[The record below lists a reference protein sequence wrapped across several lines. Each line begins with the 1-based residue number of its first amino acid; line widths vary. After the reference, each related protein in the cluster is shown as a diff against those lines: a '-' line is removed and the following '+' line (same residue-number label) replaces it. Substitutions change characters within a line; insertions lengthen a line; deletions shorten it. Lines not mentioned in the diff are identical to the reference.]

1 MLAEERSRSGSG
13 IMTSRLLMGI
23 SVLALF
29 LIACG
34 GLRFIL
40 PATSTITPT
49 WTISPLPSF
58 TPSSFPTVTPIIFP
72 THTLTPLPTETVSPT
87 FTFMPTFTPAPQ
99 WALQGPGDI
108 VVPILLYHHIGY
120 SFDEESVYYIAPEI
134 FDQQLNLLYQW
145 GYQTISIELLT
156 RAITQGAELPPKP
169 VILTFDDG
177 SESIYATA
185 LPIMQRYGFTGTA
198 YIVYHY
204 VGITHYMNADEIRA
218 LRAAGWEIGSHSLT
232 HRDLTTRPDRQMD
245 EIVGSRRQL
254 GSLLGIP
261 VLSFA
266 YPFGAYD
273 QSSLGYVHFAGYIA
287 AVGLG
292 NESLQGDKNLFYLYR
307 QAVNGTD
314 DLQRFASRLPWR
326 QEHIDLPAV
335 TIVP

>member
-1 MLAEERSRSGSG
+1 
-13 IMTSRLLMGI
+13 MTSRFPFVL
-23 SVLALF
+23 LALAVF

-34 GLRFIL
+34 GLRLLL
-40 PATSTITPT
+40 PITPTITPT

-58 TPSSFPTVTPIIFP
+58 TASPFATVTPILFP
-72 THTLTPLPTETVSPT
+72 THTPTLLPTETVSPT
-87 FTFMPTFTPAPQ
+87 FTFTPTLTLAPH
-99 WALQGPGDI
+99 WAVQGPGDI

-120 SFDEESVYYIAPEI
+120 SFDEESIYYVAPEL

-145 GYQTISIELLT
+145 GYQTISIELLA

-218 LRAAGWEIGSHSLT
+218 LHAAGWEIGSHSLT

-254 GSLLGIP
+254 ESLLGIP

-273 QSSLGYVHFAGYIA
+273 QSSLGYVHFAGYLA

-292 NESLQGDKNLFYLYR
+292 NESLQGHKNLFYLYR

-314 DLQRFASRLPWR
+314 DLQRFASQLPWR
-326 QEHIDLPAV
+326 QEHIELPAL